1 MRILNMRDFVKRRV
15 GRLSTGWLWLL
26 VILALPDCGFS
37 AAVTPP
43 TKAIF
48 CDIEKPVFGRHCA
61 SNTEKAVGI
70 RLAAA
75 AVALNAGQT
84 SAVGLDESPEARAR
98 CGGEPEAVLF
108 QGAFPAGYPACV
120 QPFADPGTACVTQC
134 EHFFGQ
140 VQPDGT
146 LVPDDP
152 PDPLVVAFCQQR
164 AHTSTNLPPGGF
176 ADSCSTN
183 GVLFDFFV
191 DTRPTPEPVEWDPAS
206 LIRVT
211 ATGNTLTRSDPTSPP
226 ANNPPLDAG
235 AASIQVITRG
245 DGYVE
250 FSAPNTNLTQV
261 GGLAMFLGGP
271 DTEPS
276 LTDLSFAIALNH
288 DGRFYVIESGTI
300 IPGPDVNNS
309 FGLYTAGEHFRV
321 NVQDHSDGTAG
332 ITYSRLTGSCAPG
345 SPCPEVVF
353 FTHTGSTVNY
363 PLRVDASFRE
373 QGSTLANVML
383 VRIQ

>member
-1 MRILNMRDFVKRRV
+1 MRDFSRWIMKRLKV
-15 GRLSTGWLWLL
+15 GWFWTL
-26 VILALPDCGFS
+26 VVLALPNCTFHAPVVSDRTT
-37 AAVTPP
+37 AV
-43 TKAIF
+43 F
-48 CDIEKPVFGRHCA
+48 CDIEQPVFGRSCA
-61 SNTEKAVGI
+61 SATEKAVGI

-84 SAVGLDESPEARAR
+84 SVVGLDESPEARAR
-98 CGGEPEAVLF
+98 CGGEPEAVRF
-108 QGAFPAGYPACV
+108 QGAYPEGYTTCLEEPIAPPSEACI
-120 QPFADPGTACVTQC
+120 TQC

-146 LVPDDP
+146 LIPEDP
-152 PDPLVVAFCQQR
+152 PSPVVVAFCQQR
-164 AHTSTNLPPGGF
+164 AHPSTNLPVTGF
-176 ADSCSTN
+176 PDACTSNGILRAD
-183 GVLFDFFV
+183 FV
-191 DTRPTPEPVEWDPAS
+191 DPRRTPEPVEWDPAS

-288 DGRFYVIESGTI
+288 DGRYYVIESGTI